1 MHDTRSFPLLQ
12 VAVLLLALVACCH
25 AGVLLNSPILYS
37 APEVKNIE
45 VEMPIITKANLN
57 VITDKDKIST
67 TEVS

>member
-12 VAVLLLALVACCH
+12 VAVLLLALAACCH